1 MGKNKRLS
9 SRVNERANEQIEEI
23 ARNAVKTVEELKFS
37 VRVLATVL
45 ADTMQKLHG
54 GQFRVQIEHDCG
66 LVVVAQRCA
75 RSDARIDET
84 SLKEAI

>member
-1 MGKNKRLS
+1 
-9 SRVNERANEQIEEI
+9 
-23 ARNAVKTVEELKFS
+23 
-37 VRVLATVL
+37 VLATVL